1 MAETVRKKAAK
12 KASGKKR
19 GRPRKTPSVD
29 DVYTKEEQR
38 QMIAAVNRLA
48 EYSDGTVAKKRPGRP
63 RTNPG
68 ERLNVIDAQDA
79 PDTIE
84 TNTPAS
90 RRTTQ
95 REKNAFERNFGEG
108 TAFDLDYGK
117 LLIIALC
124 IYIAVQVS

>member
-19 GRPRKTPSVD
+19 GRPRK
-29 DVYTKEEQR
+29 E
-38 QMIAAVNRLA
+38 
-48 EYSDGTVAKKRPGRP
+48 TVQAKRGPGRP
-63 RTNPG
+63 PKDAGKRM
-68 ERLNVIDAQDA
+68 NVIDAGDA
-79 PDTIE
+79 LNSIE
-84 TNTPAS
+84 TSTPAS
-90 RRTTQ
+90 RTLTK

-124 IYIAVQVS
+124 IYIAIQVS

>member
-1 MAETVRKKAAK
+1 MAETVHKKAAK

-19 GRPRKTPSVD
+19 VRPRKD
-29 DVYTKEEQR
+29 
-38 QMIAAVNRLA
+38 A
-48 EYSDGTVAKKRPGRP
+48 
-63 RTNPG
+63 G
-68 ERLNVIDAQDA
+68 ERMNVIDAQDA
-79 PDTIE
+79 LDTIE
-84 TNTPAS
+84 TSPSAS
-90 RRTTQ
+90 RTLTK

>member
-19 GRPRKTPSVD
+19 GRPRK
-29 DVYTKEEQR
+29 E
-38 QMIAAVNRLA
+38 
-48 EYSDGTVAKKRPGRP
+48 TVQAKRGPGRP
-63 RTNPG
+63 RKNSG
-68 ERLNVIDAQDA
+68 DRMNVLDAQDA
-79 PDTIE
+79 LDTIE
-84 TNTPAS
+84 TKNSAS
-90 RRTTQ
+90 RTLTE

>member
-19 GRPRKTPSVD
+19 GRPRK
-29 DVYTKEEQR
+29 E
-38 QMIAAVNRLA
+38 
-48 EYSDGTVAKKRPGRP
+48 TVQPKRGPGRP
-63 RTNPG
+63 RKDAG
-68 ERLNVIDAQDA
+68 DALNS
-79 PDTIE
+79 IE
-84 TNTPAS
+84 TSTPAS
-90 RRTTQ
+90 RTLTQ

-124 IYIAVQVS
+124 IYIAVKVS

>member
-19 GRPRKTPSVD
+19 GRPRKKS
-29 DVYTKEEQR
+29 TKQ
-38 QMIAAVNRLA
+38 QMLDAVNRL
-48 EYSDGTVAKKRPGRP
+48 DGSNEGVVAKKRPGRP
-63 RTNPG
+63 RKDAG
-68 ERLNVIDAQDA
+68 VRMNVMEAGDAL
-79 PDTIE
+79 DTIE
-84 TNTPAS
+84 TATPAS
-90 RRTTQ
+90 RMLTK

>member
-19 GRPRKTPSVD
+19 GRPM
-29 DVYTKEEQR
+29 KEPVQP
-38 QMIAAVNRLA
+38 
-48 EYSDGTVAKKRPGRP
+48 KRGPGRP
-63 RTNPG
+63 RKDAADRMNVMDAG
-68 ERLNVIDAQDA
+68 DALN
-79 PDTIE
+79 TIE
-84 TNTPAS
+84 TSTPAS
-90 RRTTQ
+90 RTLTQ

-124 IYIAVQVS
+124 IYIAVKVS